1 MHTLKNNSK
10 FTFKKTLILIFLSIL
25 VLITLLPMF
34 WVVISSLKSNAD
46 FFSSPLNFP
55 QKLLF
60 KNYVTAWQRGLS
72 QYFLNSIIVTTI
84 SVFLTVFI
92 AASCSYALTRFNF
105 KGKKIIFYTILAGL
119 LLSPQVALLPL
130 YQLLNN
136 LNIYNTYLALILPYV
151 GFQLPFVVFLM
162 RAYFLSFPKEIEESA
177 YLDGCNTF
185 SVFFRIVLP
194 ISKPIIATA
203 VIVSS
208 RLIWNEFLFGLVF
221 IDDKSLM
228 TIPVGLTNFQ
238 SALQTD
244 YSSLMAGI
252 VIAAIPM
259 VVIFLLLQKYFV
271 RGLTAGSV
279 KG

>member
-1 MHTLKNNSK
+1 MGAINNKSNYNLKR
-10 FTFKKTLILIFLSIL
+10 TIILIILSIL
-25 VLITLLPMF
+25 VLIIFIPMIWVLL
-34 WVVISSLKSNAD
+34 SSLKTNAE
-46 FFSSPLNFP
+46 FFSSPLSFP
-55 QKLLF
+55 KELQF
-60 KNYVTAWQRGLS
+60 KNYVTAWKTGLS
-72 QYFLNSIIVTTI
+72 QYFINSIIVTSI
-84 SVFLTVFI
+84 SVFTTVFI
-92 AASCSYALTRFNF
+92 AASASYGLTRFDF
-105 KGKKIIFYTILAGL
+105 KGKNLIFYLILAGL

-130 YQLLNN
+130 FKLLNN
-136 LNIYNTYLALILPYV
+136 LNIYNTYWALIFPYI
-151 GFQLPFVVFLM
+151 GFNLPFLVFLM
-162 RAYFLSFPKEIEESA
+162 RAYFMSFPKEIEESA

-194 ISKPIIATA
+194 ISKPIIATGI
-203 VIVSS
+203 IVSS

-259 VVIFLLLQKYFV
+259 VLIFLLLQKYFV

>member
-1 MHTLKNNSK
+1 MGAINNKSNYNLKR
-10 FTFKKTLILIFLSIL
+10 TIILIILSIL
-25 VLITLLPMF
+25 VLIIFIPMIWVLL
-34 WVVISSLKSNAD
+34 SSLKTNAE
-46 FFSSPLNFP
+46 FFSSPLSFP
-55 QKLLF
+55 KELQF
-60 KNYVTAWQRGLS
+60 KNYVTAWKTGLS
-72 QYFLNSIIVTTI
+72 QYFINSIIVTSV
-84 SVFLTVFI
+84 SVFTTVFI
-92 AASCSYALTRFNF
+92 AASASYGLTRFDF
-105 KGKKIIFYTILAGL
+105 KGKNLIFYLILAGL

-130 YQLLNN
+130 FKLLNN
-136 LNIYNTYLALILPYV
+136 LNIYNTYWALIFPYI
-151 GFQLPFVVFLM
+151 GFNLPFLVFLM
-162 RAYFLSFPKEIEESA
+162 RAYFMSFPKEIEESA

-194 ISKPIIATA
+194 ISKPIIATGI
-203 VIVSS
+203 IVSS

-259 VVIFLLLQKYFV
+259 VLIFLLLQKYFV